1 MAPISPFFSFK
12 DPSDI
17 QWSGNQR
24 LTSNQLRGLVD
35 YGFDPSISIGGITGP
50 DWNPDDPFSPGV
62 RGIYQDG
69 IQIGSTSQR
78 NVQAAAPGEG
88 FSLFSTAANG
98 QADPL
103 PPVTTVVD
111 GVDGEGA
118 LPGGPGDWPEPEA
131 DTRSGFD
138 PVVVSTTAADDGTEW
153 DWNIGERPED
163 SIYRPL
169 EGYDPSFDQNL
180 RSYVQQHFGSR
191 EYNALYGNKPAIA
204 FRNLGADPIV
214 QMLVAGERPSAEQM
228 GDLTRKFIAEMERIL
243 ASPTEIVQS
252 VTGSTPAGRL
262 PSVFMTN
269 LYGMP
274 PELLN
279 MFAELPGTIGTDIL
293 ANLGGLGADI
303 LGGLDI
309 PGLADT
315 IGTDIR
321 GAIDP
326 LTGADFGL
334 DAIESDIF
342 GVGGL
347 RERLS
352 ELGLDDLAR
361 AIGVQS
367 GRLGGLEQQLSQ
379 KMQFPAGFVKTAG
392 TLEEQLGGITSDLGE
407 LGTSPVPDALFTNL
421 GRSKGLLEELIGG
434 SFQNEYGYPAQQT
447 GLLAEALGQGK
458 ELDTLLGGLP
468 VPPDLSGPLLDA
480 LHLNELFTLGGTKLT
495 ELDTAMGEL
504 PPLTLDDLL
513 PGKEELTSAWDE
525 RKPGPLA
532 IDDLLPSRDLLRE
545 QLAYRAPSRLTAGEL
560 LPDETLLDKAWTAMR
575 PAPLTVKGMLPD
587 ETLLDTAWTG
597 MRPDPLTAKGR
608 LPTDLMDEWNLMRPQ
623 QLLSGDLLP
632 DDMDTAWTD
641 MRPERLTTGQL
652 LPSEFDLKRDLG
664 LRAPTLAP
672 DRLLPS
678 EYELQEAL
686 GLRAPS
692 PLTAGQLLP
701 DMDALRGEFEGLGLD
716 PLNALLDRLDLGGLD
731 PLGGLEDS
739 SAYVGPLNDLLTGIQ
754 AGDFEGL
761 QDLLEQAGDSFKI
774 PGLEDILGLLGGEPP
789 GLGGQI
795 KGLTEYLTPEIE
807 KIKKLLG
814 SEGVGRGGG
823 VTDISGLEDSLAD
836 ILARLDS
843 SDGLQPSGSGGV
855 FEELLDAIRPGFT
868 DIRSQIQEMTAELIP
883 QIRSQLVA
891 EGFEGDLDAEATRR
905 AQAQAAGILRS
916 DPITASIL
924 ADQEEQDR
932 LREREDREL
941 LQRFG
946 VLRGGQTIDLANLRA
961 DDQSRAEL
969 AALGQAAERAD
980 ERFTGAIG
988 AGTDIAGLLERR
1000 ELARAGELGWL
1011 DGQRTMPGQDQDAAL
1026 LSSIFTMLQKGFNPL
1041 TTEDTQQVALVR
1053 SLMPL
1058 LSPDVRDALEKMLED
1073 AGFPP

>member
-98 QADPL
+98 QADAL

-111 GVDGEGA
+111 GVDDESA
-118 LPGGPGDWPEPEA
+118 LPGGPRAWPEPEA

-138 PVVVSTTAADDGTEW
+138 PVVVSTTATADDGTEW

-191 EYNALYGNKPAIA
+191 EYGALYGNKPAIA
-204 FRNLGADPIV
+204 FRNLGYDPIV

-228 GDLTRKFIAEMERIL
+228 EQLTTKFIAEMQRIL
-243 ASPTEIVQS
+243 ATPTEIVQS

-262 PSVFMTN
+262 PSAFMTN

-274 PELLN
+274 PELLD

-334 DAIESDIF
+334 DVINENIATLDEK
-342 GVGGL
+342 L
-347 RERLS
+347 RS
-352 ELGLDDLAR
+352 LGLEDLAN
-361 AIGVQS
+361 AITLQGT
-367 GRLGGLEQQLSQ
+367 RLGGLETRLSGPR
-379 KMQFPAGFVKTAG
+379 MQFPAGFVKTAG
-392 TLEEQLGGITSDLGE
+392 TLEEQLGDITSDLGE
-407 LGTSPVPDALFTNL
+407 LGTSPVPDALFRNL
-421 GRSKGLLEELIGG
+421 QRSQGVLDDLIGG
-434 SFQNEYGYPAQQT
+434 SFDYYDPT
-447 GLLAEALGQGK
+447 GGRLGEALGQGEK
-458 ELDTLLGGLP
+458 LDTLLGGLP
-468 VPPDLSGPLLDA
+468 VPPDLAGPLDQARLLDELFSVDMPAALDA
-480 LHLNELFTLGGTKLT
+480 LGVDMAG
-495 ELDTAMGEL
+495 L
-504 PPLTLDDLL
+504 PPLTVGDLL
-513 PGKEELTSAWDE
+513 PGEEKLTKAWDE

-560 LPDETLLDKAWTAMR
+560 LPDETLLDTAWTA
-575 PAPLTVKGMLPD
+575 
-587 ETLLDTAWTG
+587 
-597 MRPDPLTAKGR
+597 MRPDPLTAKKM

-731 PLGGLEDS
+731 PLGRLEDS
-739 SAYVGPLNDLLTGIQ
+739 SAYVGPLNDLLAGIQ

-1000 ELARAGELGWL
+1000 EIARAGELGYL
-1011 DGQRTMPGQDQDAAL
+1011 DGQRTLPGQDQDQAL
-1026 LSSIFTMLQKGFNPL
+1026 LATIVAMLQKSFDPL
-1041 TTEDTQQVALVR
+1041 TTDDRDQAALVR

-1058 LSPDVRDALEKMLED
+1058 LPPEMQGALEEMLRRANLWVD
-1073 AGFPP
+1073 